1 MLATVDVHWKCPYKR
16 LYEMGCYH
24 MLLALVRGGM
34 EKAELE
40 YAIFG
45 AVIETWTT

>member
-1 MLATVDVHWKCPYKR
+1 
-16 LYEMGCYH
+16 

-34 EKAELE
+34 EKAEVE